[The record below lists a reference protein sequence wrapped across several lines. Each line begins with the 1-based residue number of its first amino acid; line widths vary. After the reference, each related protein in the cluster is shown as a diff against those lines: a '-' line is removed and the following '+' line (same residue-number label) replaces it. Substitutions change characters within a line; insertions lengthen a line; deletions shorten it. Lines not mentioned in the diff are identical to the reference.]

1 MMETG
6 VRNAMGRALKNI
18 RIGKRLILAFLIVAL
33 LSAVGAFTGIFYLRS
48 MNSDYSAALVDYGF
62 AQGDIGVL
70 GMDFQSHRATVL
82 HLICEKGPDIR
93 AELEAELDAKAAKLE
108 EDMQT
113 VKAGIVNEATMAAYN
128 ELEAKLEDY
137 ARIWEKTLRIS
148 EETTSYQALTYFRT
162 DLTPRAAA
170 IQGVIESMMETKMTV
185 GDETSEAL
193 DRQSVRTILVMAV
206 IIVLSF
212 IASGLIAAA
221 VTKSLTGPVKELRKS
236 AEDMAAGNLDTKV
249 EHHSR
254 DELGGLSDSIRE
266 MIDHISRYMGAI
278 SSDLDRM
285 AKGDLDIETGERFMG
300 SFAAVQTSIEEMVES
315 LNGTLAQIDEA
326 ANHVASGSGQVSAGA
341 QALAQGST
349 EQASSVQE
357 LAAAINDISAQI
369 KRNAESSA
377 DASAKARSV
386 EEEMLQSNRQ
396 MQELITAMGGIS
408 ENAKKIS
415 RITKTIEDIA
425 FQTNILALNA
435 AVEAA
440 RAGTAGKG
448 FAVVA
453 DEVRNLAGKSAAA
466 SADTTA
472 LIGDTLAAVENG
484 VRIMNDTAQ
493 AFDSAA
499 LGVQEVSDTIDGISG
514 ASNAQAD
521 SIQQVAVGID
531 QISSVVQTNSATA
544 EESAAVSEE
553 LSDQAR
559 LLKELVGHFKLRT
572 GSGRGAGRTY

>member
-1 MMETG
+1 
-6 VRNAMGRALKNI
+6 MGKRFRNI

-33 LSAVGAFTGIFYLRS
+33 LSAVGAFTGIYYLKS
-48 MNSDYSAALVDYGF
+48 MNDDYSAALVDYGF

-70 GMDFQSHRATVL
+70 GMDFQNQRATVL
-82 HLICEKGPDIR
+82 YLICEKAPDIR
-93 AELEAELDAKAAKLE
+93 KELQAELDVRTAKLE

-128 ELEAKLEDY
+128 DLEAKLQDY
-137 ARIWEKTLRIS
+137 AKVWEKALRIS
-148 EETTSYQALTYFRT
+148 QESSSYQAMTYFRT
-162 DLTPRAAA
+162 DVTPRASA

-193 DRQSVRTILVMAV
+193 DRQSARTILIMAVVMAASL
-206 IIVLSF
+206 IVSV
-212 IASGLIAAA
+212 LIAAA
-221 VTKSLTGPVKELRKS
+221 ATRSLTGPMKELKRS
-236 AEDMAAGNLDTKV
+236 ADDMAAGNLDTRV
-249 EHHSR
+249 DYYSR
-254 DELGGLSDSIRE
+254 DELGLLSDSIRD
-266 MIDHISRYMGAI
+266 MIGNISKYMGAI
-278 SSDLDRM
+278 SSDVDRM

-300 SFAAVQTSIEEMVES
+300 SFAAVQTSIEELVES
-315 LNGTLAQIDEA
+315 LNGTLSRIDEA
-326 ANHVASGSGQVSAGA
+326 ANQVASGSGQVSAGA

-357 LAAAINDISAQI
+357 LAAAINDISTQI
-369 KRNAESSA
+369 KQNAESA
-377 DASAKARSV
+377 AGASSKAKSV
-386 EEEMLQSNRQ
+386 EEEMLHSNRQ

-440 RAGTAGKG
+440 RAGAAGKG

-453 DEVRNLAGKSAAA
+453 DEVRNLAGKSASA
-466 SADTTA
+466 SADTTV
-472 LIGDTLAAVENG
+472 LISDTLTAVENG
-484 VRIMNDTAQ
+484 VKIMNDTAQ

-499 LGVQEVSDTIDGISG
+499 LGVQEVSSTIDSISD

-544 EESAAVSEE
+544 EQSAAVSKE
-553 LSDQAR
+553 LSDQAQ
-559 LLKELVGHFKLRT
+559 LLKELVRHFKLKNST
-572 GSGRGAGRTY
+572 GRRNRDTY